1 MTKVFFRKECTG
13 EILAVFPETW
23 YNNYFWGCYAHYG
36 QHSDC
41 MPEYVRDSTTP
52 AKPQEYADL
61 LAELR
66 RIGYDNLQILK
77 RMPKRK

>member
-1 MTKVFFRKECTG
+1 MTKVFFRKEING
-13 EILAVFPETW
+13 EILAVFPESWKT
-23 YNNYFWGCYAHYG
+23 NYWGCYAHIG

-41 MPEYVRDSTTP
+41 MPEYVRECTKP